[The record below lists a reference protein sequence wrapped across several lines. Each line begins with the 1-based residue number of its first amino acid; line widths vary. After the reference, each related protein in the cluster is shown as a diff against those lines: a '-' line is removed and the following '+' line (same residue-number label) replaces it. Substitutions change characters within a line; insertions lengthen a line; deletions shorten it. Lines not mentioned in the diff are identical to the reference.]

1 MRKREVERYRHLP
14 EAQLAEVLSQEKN
27 AEVDLA
33 EPDEEERPDPT
44 DRATAEE
51 VRSRNLRLVDRERRL
66 EEKIRGAIAR
76 LDAGTFGKCTSCGAV
91 IPPERLK
98 ARPVT
103 DLCVACKA
111 EAEGREHLA
120 RA

>member
-1 MRKREVERYRHLP
+1 MRKREVQRFRRLL
-14 EAQLAEVLSQEKN
+14 EAQLGAVVAQE
-27 AEVDLA
+27 AREAQELA
-33 EPDEEERPDPT
+33 GADDEERPDPT

-51 VRSRNLRLVDRERRL
+51 ERAKSLRLHEREQRL
-66 EEKIRGAIAR
+66 EGKIRAALER
-76 LDAGTFGKCTSCGAV
+76 LEAGTFGRCLSCGAT
-91 IPPERLK
+91 IPPERLR

-111 EAEGREHLA
+111 EAEGRERRA

>member
-1 MRKREVERYRHLP
+1 MRKREVERYRHLL
-14 EAQLAEVLSQEKN
+14 EAQLAEVLAQEQH
-27 AEVDLA
+27 APEDLA
-33 EPDEEERPDPT
+33 GPEGEELPDPA

-51 VRSRNLRLVDRERRL
+51 ERSRNLRLHDRERRL

-76 LDAGTFGKCTSCGAV
+76 LEAGTFGRCTSCGAA
-91 IPPERLK
+91 IPPERLR

-111 EAEGREHLA
+111 EAERQEQRA